1 MQSRLMNWALISF
14 LGLGFVGITGAE
26 SAIAQESISNGNTEA
41 DSLLQQGNDAIAV
54 GDYEKAVKF
63 LEKAISL
70 YKATNDLKGEGI
82 ALYLLAPLYIRNSEK
97 AIPLFERALFIF
109 QTLGDREKEVLVLSN
124 FSAVYDEKDDDKKSI
139 ILNEKALPIARKIN
153 DKKLL
158 VLVLNNLSNSYFKV
172 KRYNETIKLALEML
186 PIYREIQDDYRVI
199 RTLLRLSESYSAIS
213 EYNESIVHLKGV
225 ISINNKNK
233 DTDNEVRTYVKIG
246 KIYQKL
252 SNIDSVLTYYNK
264 GLEIARKNNSKTEP
278 VVLYEIGLAF
288 FRIKNNERAAEYF
301 EKVIQHRASIESSA
315 SFSLSENKEAY
326 IEALGMLG
334 SMYAELG
341 AYEKA
346 LPYLEKSTKLVSLT
360 GIDDEN
366 FHKIFPMRLSNYI
379 DLSEV
384 LTRLNRFDDSIKTIK
399 QELFTVKIYKSSYY
413 EASLLLKLGN
423 LFYFKKDFKNSR
435 NEYLE
440 SLKLSQQN
448 KFLNLESAALS
459 GLGLVSASEGKLEKS
474 VDFFKRSISIDEKV
488 KNYSGLGLN
497 LNNLGDALIQ
507 QGKLS
512 EAEIYLQK
520 SVDIF
525 RSLLD
530 NLSDTQRVLR
540 CDTCEQSKPFQQL
553 QIAQVYQGKFE
564 MGLQTS
570 EEGRARAFH
579 KILIDNL
586 LKNRDQSQ
594 IGELKSEKLSIS
606 QIQNISKQQ
615 KATLIQYSIILDRE
629 LYIYITQT
637 NGQVSFR
644 KVDLT
649 RLKQPIK
656 ELVNAGRDAIGTRGR
671 GDFVANIPENILQEA
686 QAKRDAQRD
695 RNLRELHQIL
705 IEPIAD
711 LLPKTDTENVV
722 FMPQGELFLVPFPA
736 LLDANN
742 QPLITKHT
750 ILTAPSIQTLDLTH
764 KTAQARPK
772 GDRPTL
778 VVGNPT
784 MPSISTVIGDKPI
797 QLSDLPGAETE
808 ANTIATQLN
817 TKAVTGA
824 NAKKDTV
831 VKQMQTAGIIHL
843 ATHGLLDSFKGD
855 TPGAIAL
862 APNGT
867 GDRNDGLLTSGE
879 IFDLKLTADLV
890 VLSACDTGRG
900 DITGDGVIGLS
911 RSLFVAGVPSVIV
924 SLWKVPDESTSFL
937 MTEFYKNWKQR
948 NLNKAQALR
957 QAMLTTRSKYPR
969 PIDWAAFTLIG
980 EAD

>member
-1 MQSRLMNWALISF
+1 MNWALISF
-14 LGLGFVGITGAE
+14 LGLGFVGGSGVE
-26 SAIAQESISNGNTEA
+26 CAIAQESISNGNTEA
-41 DSLLQQGNDAIAV
+41 DALVQQGDDAILV
-54 GDYEKAVKF
+54 GDYEKAIKVLDKAVAIYKVK
-63 LEKAISL
+63 
-70 YKATNDLKGEGI
+70 NDIKGEGI
-82 ALYLLAPLYIRNSEK
+82 ALMMLAPLHMRNVEK
-97 AIPLFERALFIF
+97 AVPIFERALSIF
-109 QTLGDREKEVLVLSN
+109 KALGDREKEAFLLSN
-124 FSAVYDEKDDDKKSI
+124 FSGIYNSKGEHEKSI
-139 ILNEKALPIARKIN
+139 SLNQKALLIAREIK

-186 PIYREIQDDYRVI
+186 PIYTEIQDDYRVI
-199 RTLLRLSESYSAIS
+199 RTLLRLSESYSGIS
-213 EYNESIVHLKGV
+213 EYNESIVHLKSV

-288 FRIKNNERAAEYF
+288 FRIKNNKRAAEYF
-301 EKVIQHRASIESSA
+301 EKVIQHLASIESSE

-366 FHKIFPMRLSNYI
+366 FHKIFSMRLSNYTN
-379 DLSEV
+379 LSEV

-399 QELFTVKIYKSSYY
+399 RELFTAKIYKSSYY

-474 VDFFKRSISIDEKV
+474 VDFFKRSISINEKV
-488 KNYSGLGLN
+488 KDYSGLGLN
-497 LNNLGDALIQ
+497 LNNLGRALIQ

-520 SVDIF
+520 SVDIS

-540 CDTCEQSKPFQQL
+540 CDTCEQSTPFQLL
-553 QIAQVYQGKFE
+553 QVAQVYQSKFE
-564 MGLQTS
+564 LGLQTS
-570 EEGRARAFH
+570 EEGRSRAFH

-586 LKNRDQSQ
+586 LKSRSQSQ
-594 IGELKSEKLSIS
+594 ISELKSEKLSIS

-615 KATLIQYSIILDRE
+615 NATLVQYSIILDRE
-629 LYIYITQT
+629 LYIYITKP
-637 NGQVSFR
+637 NGKVSFR

-649 RLKQPIK
+649 KLKQPIK
-656 ELVNAGRDAIGTRGR
+656 KLVNAGRDAIGTRGR

-686 QAKRDAQRD
+686 QAKRDADRD
-695 RNLRELHQIL
+695 RNLRELHQLL

-711 LLPKTDTENVV
+711 LLPKTETENVV
-722 FMPQGELFLVPFPA
+722 FMPQGELFLVPFPLFRA
-736 LLDANN
+736 PRHPLLHRHARRVRLRD
-742 QPLITKHT
+742 LCREIGR
-750 ILTAPSIQTLDLTH
+750 APVAADR
-764 KTAQARPK
+764 ARDHVGIEVLAKIGAPGQQK
-772 GDRPTL
+772 IDEAGFARSVWPADQGDY
-778 VVGNPT
+778 GQ
-784 MPSISTVIGDKPI
+784 G
-797 QLSDLPGAETE
+797 
-808 ANTIATQLN
+808 
-817 TKAVTGA
+817 
-824 NAKKDTV
+824 
-831 VKQMQTAGIIHL
+831 
-843 ATHGLLDSFKGD
+843 
-855 TPGAIAL
+855 
-862 APNGT
+862 
-867 GDRNDGLLTSGE
+867 
-879 IFDLKLTADLV
+879 
-890 VLSACDTGRG
+890 
-900 DITGDGVIGLS
+900 
-911 RSLFVAGVPSVIV
+911 
-924 SLWKVPDESTSFL
+924 
-937 MTEFYKNWKQR
+937 
-948 NLNKAQALR
+948 
-957 QAMLTTRSKYPR
+957 
-969 PIDWAAFTLIG
+969 
-980 EAD
+980 